1 MGPGEC
7 TAHTYTCTEG
17 KLSEEPCPLLTCG
30 GICLEQ
36 EVQEAVGK
44 EWIHDH
50 LQLWTT
56 LGTHKL
62 RETEEGKEERKEGGR
77 EGGRK
82 GGRLGEC

>member
-7 TAHTYTCTEG
+7 TAHTHACTEG
-17 KLSEEPCPLLTCG
+17 KPSEEPCPLLTCG
-30 GICLEQ
+30 GVCLEQ

-56 LGTHKL
+56 LGIHKL
-62 RETEEGKEERKEGGR
+62 RETEEGRREEGREGGR
-77 EGGRK
+77 EGGR
-82 GGRLGEC
+82 LGEC